1 MEEKLDLDSSIETIS
16 KDGSDPYKFDGLNKE
31 MKDMSNLNESYMS
44 NKVKIT
50 GIPKEKLESI
60 WEECVTE
67 ETNFSKHSKSSKTF
81 WKDVTKRFENRLD
94 EIEIQEAR
102 TIMSERD
109 ALKSRIEGFLN
120 SMAQEDYVGAKENL
134 PKMLDSSWSILIN
147 SRKDSYLKE
156 LGKRVQNKARE
167 A

>member
-1 MEEKLDLDSSIETIS
+1 MVL
-16 KDGSDPYKFDGLNKE
+16 
-31 MKDMSNLNESYMS
+31 MNESSYIG
-44 NKVKIT
+44 KVEKRT
-50 GIPKEKLESI
+50 GIPKKKLESL
-60 WEECVTE
+60 WEECVKQ
-67 ETNFSKHSKSSKTF
+67 ETNSATHPKSSKKF
-81 WKDVTKRFENRLD
+81 WEKVTKRFETRLD
-94 EIEIQEAR
+94 EITIQEAK

-156 LGKRVQNKARE
+156 LGRKVQNKSRE